1 MSVLREPRVPGPV
14 PARAVA
20 SDRVVVAGPAGR
32 AAALTAAEH
41 AAFAAGLPAAHPL
54 RERLL
59 RLGVVGGADP
69 DALARDLV
77 ETGLLN
83 WPGPREIVLVVSGDG
98 ETMLPE
104 TAKDAVDFAFATPRP
119 ALALT
124 LADLG
129 GSGWPAARFAVE
141 YARRKA
147 EWGKRGLMLTYRA
160 ASAPAPDRDEVLA
173 GHGAAFCAELAVDGP
188 APSALPPAPLARAA
202 LGPGARDPEGWA
214 DLLASRGVSSVRWVP
229 TAEAVATPAAARR
242 TAAFMARAL
251 GRMIERA
258 ETADLRDELALGL
271 LAARPW
277 EIPGL
282 DLLDG
287 LAVGPD
293 GRVWT
298 SEAAWRAAEA
308 GGGEDFLLG
317 HCATLRF
324 PDLPS
329 LPIVPAIAAAAW
341 RPSHPTCEACA
352 YRSFCSLPASS
363 RAALD
368 GPAADSPSCAIHM
381 ALLDAVFARLS
392 DEKCLKALEKWG
404 VDISRLTC

>member
-1 MSVLREPRVPGPV
+1 MSVLREPRAAGPV

-20 SDRVVVAGPAGR
+20 GGRVVVAGPAGR
-32 AAALTAAEH
+32 AAALTEAEH
-41 AAFAAGLPAAHPL
+41 SAFAAGLPTGHPL

-59 RLGVVGGADP
+59 PLGVVGGADP

-83 WPGPREIVLVVSGDG
+83 WSGPREVALVVSGGG

-124 LADLG
+124 LADLDG
-129 GSGWPAARFAVE
+129 KGWPAARFAVE

-160 ASAPAPDRDEVLA
+160 ASAPSPERAEALS
-173 GHGAAFCAELAVDGP
+173 GHGAAFRAELAVDGP

-202 LGPGARDPEGWA
+202 LGPGARDPEGWV

-229 TAEAVATPAAARR
+229 TAAAVATPAAVKR

-251 GRMIERA
+251 GRMIEGA
-258 ETADLRDELALGL
+258 ETSDLRDELALGL

-298 SEAAWRAAEA
+298 SEAAWRSAEA
-308 GGGEDFLLG
+308 GASGGFLLG
-317 HCATLRF
+317 HASTLRF
-324 PDLPS
+324 PDLPA
-329 LPIVPAIAAAAW
+329 LPVVPAIAAAAW
-341 RPSHPTCEACA
+341 RPSHPTCDACA
-352 YRSFCSLPASS
+352 YRSFCALPASS

-368 GPAADSPSCAIHM
+368 GPAADSPDCAIHL